1 MSPVIFFEWKL
12 LNLLHFDFTS
22 AGVVKCLLHAVQSIV
37 DRCMTASFT
46 MFDVSCFDAVLA

>member
-22 AGVVKCLLHAVQSIV
+22 AGVVKCLLHAVQSIING
-37 DRCMTASFT
+37 RLTASFAK
-46 MFDVSCFDAVLA
+46 FDVRCFDAVLA